1 MSDLLLSLAILLPMA
16 YVIAILEEKYE
27 NRKKK

>member
-1 MSDLLLSLAILLPMA
+1 MNDLLMSLAILLLMV